1 MTMRH
6 KPAASQDL
14 LAQER
19 GTIRKKW
26 AGRLPVALLFPN
38 RYAIGASNLGFQLV
52 YHLANQHPDIVCER
66 FFLPEEG
73 APLLSCE
80 SRRPLRDFPVILY
93 AAPFEADFLN
103 LLAMLRESGA
113 PLAAAE
119 RGESAPLVI
128 GGGVLAFMNPEP
140 LAPFTDLFVVGEAEP
155 VLPTILDTLVIRRRD
170 LDRAGLLRHL
180 AISQPGCYAPG
191 FYTPIYHHDG
201 TLAAVNVAEGMP
213 ERVRKVVL
221 PQAAVAGHSRLL
233 SPAAEF
239 ADLFL
244 AELGRGCSRGCRFC
258 AAGFV
263 YRPPRLWSAEAILAA
278 LQERPADTPRVGL
291 LGMEMARPADL
302 ARIAAQLN
310 EQGCSLS
317 FSSLRADALGSELVA
332 LLGKSGI
339 KTATI
344 APDGP
349 SERLRRVIN
358 KGITRE
364 EVLAAARILAEQD
377 ITQLKLYF
385 MLGLPTETAD
395 DLAEMVVLVREVKR
409 ELLAVGRPKGRLA
422 NITLSVSSFVPKPWT
437 PFQYHP
443 FAALTALKNGLQFL
457 RRELGRE
464 PNVRLMADQPAK
476 ALFQAM
482 LARGDRRLGLALAET
497 LRDGRSWQQA
507 LTAHDLTPAFYA
519 SRQRPRD
526 ELFPWEIVDH
536 GIRRDYLW
544 AEYQRALAAKSTPR
558 CEVVRCRRCGV
569 CQ

>member
-1 MTMRH
+1 MRH

-38 RYAIGASNLGFQLV
+38 RYGIGASNLGFQLV
-52 YHLANQHPDIVCER
+52 YHLANQHPGIVCER
-66 FFLPEEG
+66 FFLPPLG
-73 APLLSCE
+73 LPLLSCE

-93 AAPFEADFLN
+93 TASFEADFLN
-103 LLAMLRESGA
+103 LLAMLAESGA
-113 PLAAAE
+113 PLLAAE
-119 RGESAPLVI
+119 RGEAAPLVI

-155 VLPTILDTLVIRRRD
+155 VLPTILDALVEQRPRP
-170 LDRAGLLRHL
+170 DRAGLLRDL
-180 AISQPGCYAPG
+180 ATTVAGCYAPR
-191 FYTPIYHHDG
+191 FYAPAYHPDG
-201 TLAAVNVAEGMP
+201 TLAEVKVAEGLP
-213 ERVRKVVL
+213 KRVRKVVL
-221 PQAAVAGHSRLL
+221 SEAVVAGHSRLL
-233 SPAAEF
+233 SPQAEF

-244 AELGRGCSRGCRFC
+244 TELGRGCSRGCRFC

-263 YRPPRLWSAEAILAA
+263 YRPPRLWNAEAILAA
-278 LQERPADTPRVGL
+278 LRERPADICRVGL

-302 ARIAAQLN
+302 ARISGQLDA
-310 EQGCSLS
+310 EGCALS
-317 FSSLRADALGSELVA
+317 FSSLRADALGPELVT

-364 EVLAAARILAEQD
+364 EVLTAARTLAEQN
-377 ITQLKLYF
+377 ISQLKLYF

-395 DLAEMVVLVREVKR
+395 DLAEMAALVREVKA

-422 NITLSVSSFVPKPWT
+422 NITVSVSSFVPKPWT

-457 RRELGRE
+457 RRDLGRE
-464 PNVRLMADQPAK
+464 PNVRLAADPPAS
-476 ALFQAM
+476 ALLQAV
-482 LARGDRRLGLALAET
+482 LARGDRRLGLAFGDALVS
-497 LRDGRSWQQA
+497 GRSWQQA
-507 LTAHDLTPAFYA
+507 LAARGLTPEFYA

-526 ELFPWEIVDH
+526 ELFPWETIDH

-544 AEYQRALAAKSTPR
+544 AEYQRALAAKATPR
-558 CEVVRCRRCGV
+558 CEVTRCRRCGV

>member
-6 KPAASQDL
+6 KPAASQDS

-26 AGRLPVALLFPN
+26 TGRLPVALLFPN
-38 RYAIGASNLGFQLV
+38 RYGIGASNLGFQLV
-52 YHLANQHPDIVCER
+52 YHLANQHPGIVCER

-80 SRRPLRDFPVILY
+80 SRRPLRDFPVIFY

-103 LLAMLRESGA
+103 LLAMLSTSGA
-113 PLAAAE
+113 PLVARE
-119 RGESAPLVI
+119 RDESAPLII

-155 VLPTILDTLVIRRRD
+155 VLPAILDALVSH
-170 LDRAGLLRHL
+170 RAPREELLRHL
-180 AISQPGCYAPG
+180 ATTLPGCYAPR
-191 FYTPIYHHDG
+191 FYTPTYHDDS
-201 TLAAVNVAEGMP
+201 TLAAVDVAAGLP
-213 ERVRKVVL
+213 ERVRKVVM
-221 PQAAVAGHSRLL
+221 PQATVAGHSQLL
-233 SPAAEF
+233 SPQAEF

-278 LQERPADTPRVGL
+278 LAERPPEIPRVGL
-291 LGMEMARPADL
+291 LGMEMARPKEL

-310 EQGCSLS
+310 EEGCSLS
-317 FSSLRADALGSELVA
+317 FSSLRADALGPELVE
-332 LLGKSGI
+332 LLGRSGI

-349 SERLRRVIN
+349 SGRLRRVIN
-358 KGITRE
+358 KGITRQ
-364 EVLAAARILAEQD
+364 EVLAAAHTLAEQG

-385 MLGLPTETAD
+385 MVGLPTETME
-395 DLAEMVVLVREVKR
+395 DLAEMVALVREVKA
-409 ELLAVGRPKGRLA
+409 ELLAVGRAKGRLA

-464 PNVRLMADQPAK
+464 PNVRLVADPPAK
-476 ALFQAM
+476 TLFQAV
-482 LARGDRRLGLALAET
+482 LARGDRRLGLALADS
-497 LRDGRSWQQA
+497 LDGRSSWQQA
-507 LTAHDLTPAFYA
+507 LAAQGLAPGFYA
-519 SRQRPRD
+519 ARQRPRD

-544 AEYQRALAAKSTPR
+544 AEYQRAMAAKSTPR
-558 CEVVRCRRCGV
+558 CEVARCRRCGV

>member
-6 KPAASQDL
+6 KPEASQDL
-14 LAQER
+14 TAQER

-66 FFLPEEG
+66 FFLPEVG

-80 SRRPLRDFPVILY
+80 SRRPLRDFPVIFY

-103 LLAMLRESGA
+103 LLAMLRESGM
-113 PLAAAE
+113 PLLAAE
-119 RGESAPLVI
+119 RGDGAPLII

-155 VLPTILDTLVIRRRD
+155 VLPAILDVLAHWQGNRERIE
-170 LDRAGLLRHL
+170 LLRHL
-180 AISQPGCYAPG
+180 ATTLPACYAPC
-191 FYTPIYHHDG
+191 FYTPRHHADG
-201 TLAAVNVAEGMP
+201 TLAAVTVAAGLP
-213 ERVRKVVL
+213 ERVRKVVM
-221 PQAAVAGHSRLL
+221 PQTGVAGYSRLL
-233 SPAAEF
+233 SPQAEF

-244 AELGRGCSRGCRFC
+244 TELGRGCSRGCRFC

-263 YRPPRLWSAEAILAA
+263 YRPPRLWSSGAILAA
-278 LQERPADTPRVGL
+278 LRERPVGVSRVGL
-291 LGMEMARPADL
+291 LGMEMARPQDL

-310 EQGCSLS
+310 EKGCSLS
-317 FSSLRADALGSELVA
+317 FSSLRADALGPELVE
-332 LLGKSGI
+332 LLGRSGI

-364 EVLAAARILAEQD
+364 EVLAAARTLAEQG

-385 MLGLPTETAD
+385 MVGLPTETPD
-395 DLAEMVVLVREVKR
+395 DLAEMVALVREVKA
-409 ELLAVGRPKGRLA
+409 ELLAIGRYRGRLA
-422 NITLSVSSFVPKPWT
+422 NLTVSISSFVPKPWT

-443 FAALTALKNGLQFL
+443 FAGLTALKNGLQFL

-464 PNVRLMADQPAK
+464 PNVRLAAESPAK
-476 ALFQAM
+476 ALFQAV
-482 LARGDRRLGLALAET
+482 LARGDRRLGLALVAV
-497 LRDGRSWQQA
+497 LAAQQNWQQA
-507 LTAHDLTPAFYA
+507 LLAHGLMPGFYA
-519 SRQRPRD
+519 SRKRSRD

-544 AEYQRALAAKSTPR
+544 AEYQRALQARATPR
-558 CEVVRCRRCGV
+558 CEVARCRRCGV

>member
-1 MTMRH
+1 MMRH

-26 AGRLPVALLFPN
+26 GGRLPVALLFPN
-38 RYAIGASNLGFQLV
+38 SYGIGASNLGFQLV

-66 FFLPEEG
+66 FFLP
-73 APLLSCE
+73 ASISPVLSCE

-93 AAPFEADFLN
+93 TAAFEADFLN
-103 LLAMLRESGA
+103 LLAMLGTSGA
-113 PLAAAE
+113 PLTAMARDE
-119 RGESAPLVI
+119 RAPLII

-155 VLPTILDTLVIRRRD
+155 VLPAILDVLVSRRGAASREE
-170 LDRAGLLRHL
+170 LVRQL
-180 AISQPGCYAPG
+180 ATTIPGCYAPR
-191 FYTPIYHHDG
+191 FYSPEYHDDG
-201 TLAAVNVAEGMP
+201 TLATVTVAAGLP
-213 ERVRKVVL
+213 ARVRKVVL
-221 PQAAVAGHSRLL
+221 PDTDRAGYSQLL
-233 SPAAEF
+233 SPEAEF

-244 AELGRGCSRGCRFC
+244 TELGRGCSRGCRFC

-263 YRPPRLWSAEAILAA
+263 YRPPRLWRAEAILAA
-278 LQERPADTPRVGL
+278 LAERPADNPRVGL

-302 ARIAAQLN
+302 ARVAARLN
-310 EQGCSLS
+310 EEGCSLS
-317 FSSLRADALGSELVA
+317 FSSLRADALGPELVA

-364 EVLAAARILAEQD
+364 EVLAAARTLAEQE
-377 ITQLKLYF
+377 IAQLKLYF

-395 DLAEMVVLVREVKR
+395 DLAELVALVREVKAT
-409 ELLAVGRPKGRLA
+409 LLAVGRPKGRLA

-464 PNVRLMADQPAK
+464 PNVRLM
-476 ALFQAM
+476 FQAV
-482 LARGDRRLGLALAET
+482 LARGDRRLGVALASG
-497 LRDGRSWQQA
+497 LGGQASWQQTLRTHGLA
-507 LTAHDLTPAFYA
+507 PEFYA
-519 SRQRPRD
+519 SRERPRE
-526 ELFPWEIVDH
+526 ELFPWEIIDH

-544 AEYQRALAAKSTPR
+544 AEYQRALQARPTPR
-558 CEVVRCRRCGV
+558 CEVARCRRCGV